1 MSSASK
7 YTSSTIGSQIRSIRK
22 DRGLSLKEVAVR
34 AGTSAPAMHRYE
46 GGYEGYSY
54 PTLKKIADA
63 LDADLEI
70 RFRPR
75 SHPQSRKGDAKMVV
89 TRKLLHEKV
98 RSLFW
103 DRKITVADLDEYPV
117 WVLQRI
123 LTEGN
128 LSQVRLVVAYYGL
141 DCVAEAIQGRGVDEK
156 TRGFWECLL
165 EGAG

>member
-7 YTSSTIGSQIRSIRK
+7 SAPLSIGSQIRRIRK
-22 DRGLSLKEVAVR
+22 DRGLSLKQVADR
-34 AGTSAPAMHRYE
+34 AGTSAPTMHRYE

-54 PTLKKIADA
+54 PTLRKIANA

-70 RFRPR
+70 RFKPR
-75 SHPQSRKGDAKMVV
+75 SQTRNRKGSAGMVV
-89 TRKLLHEKV
+89 TSKLLYEKV

-103 DRKITVADLDEYPV
+103 DRKLTVDDLDEFPI
-117 WVLQRI
+117 WVIQRI

-128 LSQVRLVVAYYGL
+128 LSQARLVVAYYGL
-141 DCVAEAIQGRGVDEK
+141 DNVSDAVQGRGVDEK

-165 EGAG
+165 ERTA

>member
-1 MSSASK
+1 MSS
-7 YTSSTIGSQIRSIRK
+7 SSRTTPLSIGSQIRGIRK
-22 DRGLSLKEVAVR
+22 DRGLSLQEVAVR

-54 PTLKKIADA
+54 PTLRKIANA

-70 RFRPR
+70 HFKPR
-75 SHPQSRKGDAKMVV
+75 RRLRSWKGDAGMTV
-89 TRKLLHEKV
+89 TRKLLYDRI

-103 DRKITVADLDEYPV
+103 DRKITAAELDEFPV

-128 LSQVRLVVAYYGL
+128 LKQVRLVVAYYGL
-141 DCVAEAIQGRGVDEK
+141 DRVAEAIQGRGVDEK
-156 TRGFWECLL
+156 TRVFWECLL
-165 EGAG
+165 EGAV